1 MGGPQ
6 RANGMFWSSWGSER
20 TCGILEERGF
30 RIKIKD
36 VVDEAE
42 KEGRVDEVLFMWV
55 VAERANGIAS

>member
-1 MGGPQ
+1 
-6 RANGMFWSSWGSER
+6 MFWSSWGSER

-36 VVDEAE
+36 VVNEAE

-55 VAERANGIAS
+55 VAERANGLAS